1 MLMKEA
7 MTLSKQLPQMLIL
20 HIHVQEDTRMNMLQ
34 QTTWI
39 GLRKNEYLT
48 VDYLRIGIDFF
59 LNVTKVILVTYPD
72 DFRLQE
78 GKSLV
83 ESLVIET
90 RGLQIVKIV
99 TQKYLNHSE
108 YGLGSGKAEEIKE
121 FVKESNADQII
132 VDEHLTSKQIHN
144 LEKLTGIQVIDRERL
159 ILNIFSSRATTTE
172 AKLQIQ
178 LAEIKYEMPRVRESA
193 KLTSG
198 GERAGKGGMGE
209 YTVDVKFRDL
219 KRQASFI
226 QQKLEYAHRK
236 RELYHRQRMETDL
249 PVVSLVGYTSSGK
262 TTLFNLLTES
272 NKETSDDLFTTL
284 STTTRSLKINSN
296 TKVLLVDT
304 VGFISRLP
312 HYMVD
317 AFKSTLE
324 ESLGADLILLLI
336 DSSETI
342 EDIRVKYWSCWN
354 VLGEL
359 EVDKSKVLVILTKYD
374 DENMHSEKIR
384 EITTDLELFPN
395 PMVISSKG
403 VYGIHKLKTMIGQLL
418 SPPHLHSK
426 TTKK

>member
-1 MLMKEA
+1 
-7 MTLSKQLPQMLIL
+7 
-20 HIHVQEDTRMNMLQ
+20 
-34 QTTWI
+34 
-39 GLRKNEYLT
+39 
-48 VDYLRIGIDFF
+48 

-83 ESLVIET
+83 ESLAVET

-144 LEKLTGIQVIDRERL
+144 LEKLTGVQVIDRERL
-159 ILNIFSSRATTTE
+159 ILNIFYSRATTAE

-226 QQKLEYAHRK
+226 KEKLKYAQRK
-236 RELYHRQRMETDL
+236 RELYHQQRLKTRM

-262 TTLFNLLTES
+262 TTLFNLLTGQH
-272 NKETSDDLFTTL
+272 KETSIGD
-284 STTTRSLKINSN
+284 KG
-296 TKVLLVDT
+296 VLLTDT
-304 VGFISRLP
+304 IGFISRLP
-312 HYMVD
+312 TYMID

-324 ESLGADLILLLI
+324 ESLAADLILLLI
-336 DSSETI
+336 DSSEKI
-342 EDIRVKYWSCWN
+342 EDIRIKYSSCWD
-354 VLGEL
+354 VLDEL
-359 EVDKSKVLVILTKYD
+359 KVDKSKVFVIFSKFD
-374 DENMHSEKIR
+374 KIHSEQIE
-384 EITTDLELFPN
+384 EISKDLEISN
-395 PMVISSKG
+395 PVAISSKTG
-403 VYGIHKLKTMIGQLL
+403 YGIHKLKTMIED
-418 SPPHLHSK
+418 HIVN
-426 TTKK
+426 

>member
-1 MLMKEA
+1 MENL
-7 MTLSKQLPQMLIL
+7 
-20 HIHVQEDTRMNMLQ
+20 
-34 QTTWI
+34 
-39 GLRKNEYLT
+39 
-48 VDYLRIGIDFF
+48 
-59 LNVTKVILVTYPD
+59 TKVILVTYPD
-72 DFRLQE
+72 SFRLE
-78 GKSLV
+78 EAKSLV
-83 ESLVIET
+83 ESLP
-90 RGLQIVKIV
+90 QYKIIKV
-99 TQKYLNHSE
+99 FTQKYLDHSK
-108 YGLGSGKAEEIKE
+108 YGMGAGKAEEIKN
-121 FVKESNADQII
+121 FVKEPESGVVQQII
-132 VDEHLTSKQIHN
+132 VDEHLTTKQIHN
-144 LEKLTGIQVIDRERL
+144 LEKLTEVQVIDRERL

-172 AKLQIQ
+172 SKLQIQ
-178 LAEIKYEMPRVRESA
+178 LAEIKYQFPRVRE
-193 KLTSG
+193 TSKINSG
-198 GERAGKGGMGE
+198 SERPGKGGMGE
-209 YTVDVKFRDL
+209 YVVDVKLREL
-219 KRQASFI
+219 KRQMSFI
-226 QQKLEYAHRK
+226 QQKLEYAHKK
-236 RELYHRQRMETDL
+236 RDLYHQQRMETDL

-359 EVDKSKVLVILTKYD
+359 EVDKSKVCVILTKFD
-374 DENMHSEKIR
+374 DDNMHSDKIR
-384 EITTDLELFPN
+384 EIARDLKLSD

-403 VYGIHKLKTMIGQLL
+403 GYGIHKLKTMVGQVLL
-418 SPPHLHSK
+418 PHHQLHSGAT
-426 TTKK
+426 TTKTRN